1 MEKEKNIQQE
11 FLDRLRDVELDVTVR
26 FGQTELPLREVAALG
41 GGSMIEL
48 NRTVDEPVELLVND
62 CPYAIGEVVVVDG
75 YYSVRVTKVSP
86 PEKHPNTFLVDAMDG
101 IRESGNDEDPKAD
114 SPVEKQRSEGG
125 TPQKPQQSPPSGA
138 KPAAPGGPPKD
149 PSGQK
154 PPSKQP
160 PAAPESKPR
169 EG

>member
-1 MEKEKNIQQE
+1 MENEKNIQNE

-75 YYSVRVTKVSP
+75 YYSVRVTEVSP
-86 PEKHPNTFLVDAMDG
+86 PEKSPNTFLVDAMDG
-101 IRESGNDEDPKAD
+101 IGDPGATAKPEARSPEEKQAGNDE
-114 SPVEKQRSEGG
+114 
-125 TPQKPQQSPPSGA
+125 TPRNPQQSPPSGA
-138 KPAAPGGPPKD
+138 KPAQPRGPSKD

-154 PPSKQP
+154 PPTRQP
-160 PAAPESKPR
+160 PAKPESNPK
-169 EG
+169 ES